1 MKNILEKINKI
12 FKFAL
17 WVINPF
23 SKASFIDRIMP
34 PGGKRRIEYDKKQ
47 TEKIYKQRVENYYKL
62 SDNETAKYWEG
73 IDHRYYLVYEKN
85 LEKAEKDEL
94 TDYEKWTMKN
104 SLSDQEYQKEK
115 KFKFRKRPKISIIV
129 PLYNTNTDF
138 FRELLYSI
146 HLQTYSNWELC
157 LADGS
162 KEKLTEIEK
171 MCENDK
177 RIKYKFLNE
186 NKGISGNTNEAI
198 KMATGEYIALLDH
211 DDMLSLDALFE
222 IVKAINENKNAD
234 FIYSDEDK
242 FHFIDEP
249 RFLPHFKPDF
259 APDTLRANN
268 YICHFSV
275 VKKSLLENVG
285 FFNSSFDGAQDYDLI
300 LRISEK
306 AKKIVHIPKILYHW
320 RVHPSSTAMNT
331 EAKPYAFEAGKKAIL
346 SHLDRIGLKG
356 SVSDG
361 INTGT
366 YVIDYE
372 LLEKPKVQIFV
383 INRNNSNTIEE
394 CKNSLISN
402 TNYKNIEIKIIN
414 IDNQNIGKVINEKIK
429 NTDSEYIILVNSAL
443 RILTKNWI
451 ENMLGFAERED
462 VGVVGAK
469 TYFDLKEKKVQ
480 NAGFILNKDDGAI
493 CLFNGFVENE
503 YGYFARESL
512 IQNLNAVSGNCF
524 LFKKS
529 LLSKIGY
536 FSEEYKESF
545 YDIDFCLKNRN
556 YGELIVFNPYINL
569 EYIDKSNIIEE
580 KLKENENDRRIFIEK
595 WNDKLSKDEYF
606 NINFDTKSNIY
617 EFKT

>member
-1 MKNILEKINKI
+1 MKDIFEKIKKI
-12 FKFAL
+12 FKFAI

-34 PGGKRRIEYDKKQ
+34 PGGKRRIEYDKKL
-47 TEKIYKQRVENYYKL
+47 TEKLYKQRVENYYKL
-62 SDNETAKYWEG
+62 SDNDTAKYWEG
-73 IDHRYYLVYEKN
+73 IDHRYYLAYEKN

-94 TDYEKWTMKN
+94 TDYEKWMMKN
-104 SLSDQEYQKEK
+104 NLSDQEYEKEK
-115 KFKFRKRPKISIIV
+115 KTKFRKRPKISIVV

-162 KEKLTEIEK
+162 KEKLTQIEK

-177 RIKYKFLNE
+177 RIKYRFLNE

-198 KMATGEYIALLDH
+198 KMATGDFIALLDH
-211 DDMLSLDALFE
+211 DDMLSLDALYE
-222 IVKAINENKNAD
+222 IVKAINENKNVD

-249 RFLPHFKPDF
+249 RFMPHFKPDF

-275 VKKSLLENVG
+275 AKKTLLESVG
-285 FFNSSFDGAQDYDLI
+285 LFNSEFDGAQDYDLI
-300 LRISEK
+300 LRVTEK

-346 SHLDRIGLKG
+346 SHLERIGLKG
-356 SVSDG
+356 KVSDG

-372 LLEKPKVQIFV
+372 LIENPKVQVLV
-383 INRNNSNTIEE
+383 IDRNDAESTDE
-394 CKNSLISN
+394 CKNSIISN
-402 TNYKNIEIKIIN
+402 TNYKNYEIKVVN
-414 IDNQNIGKVINEKIK
+414 VNNQNIGKVINESLK
-429 NTDSEYIILVNSAL
+429 NINCEYVILVDSSL
-443 RILTKNWI
+443 RVLTKNWI
-451 ENMLGFAERED
+451 ETMVGYVKRD
-462 VGVVGAK
+462 DIGIVGVK
-469 TYFDLKEKKVQ
+469 TYYNYSEKRVQ
-480 NAGFILNKDDGAI
+480 NAGIILDKEEGI
-493 CLFNGFVENE
+493 IKLFDGFVENE

-529 LLSKIGY
+529 LIDNIGY
-536 FSEEYKESF
+536 FSEEYKDSF
-545 YDIDFCLKNRN
+545 YDIDFCLRTRN
-556 YGELIVFNPYINL
+556 CGKLIVFNPYIKL
-569 EYIDKSNIIEE
+569 E
-580 KLKENENDRRIFIEK
+580 FIEK
-595 WNDKLSKDEYF
+595 NDNLKTNSEDKKIFMEKWNEKLSKDEYF

-617 EFKT
+617 ELKK

>member
-1 MKNILEKINKI
+1 MKDIFEKIKKI
-12 FKFAL
+12 FKFAI

-34 PGGKRRIEYDKKQ
+34 PGGKRRIEYDKKL
-47 TEKIYKQRVENYYKL
+47 TEKLYKQRVENYYKL
-62 SDNETAKYWEG
+62 SDNDTAKYWEG
-73 IDHRYYLVYEKN
+73 IDHRYYLAYEKN

-94 TDYEKWTMKN
+94 TDYEKWMMKN
-104 SLSDQEYQKEK
+104 NLSDQEYEKEK
-115 KFKFRKRPKISIIV
+115 KTKFRKRPKISIVV

-162 KEKLTEIEK
+162 KEKLTQIEK

-177 RIKYKFLNE
+177 RIKYRFLNE

-198 KMATGEYIALLDH
+198 KMATGDFIALLDH
-211 DDMLSLDALFE
+211 DDMLSLDALYE
-222 IVKAINENKNAD
+222 IVKAINENKNVD

-249 RFLPHFKPDF
+249 RFMPHFKPDF

-275 VKKSLLENVG
+275 AKKSLLESVG
-285 FFNSSFDGAQDYDLI
+285 LFNSEFDGAQDYDLI
-300 LRISEK
+300 LRVTEK

-346 SHLDRIGLKG
+346 SHLERIGLKG
-356 SVSDG
+356 KVSDG

-372 LLEKPKVQIFV
+372 LIENPKVQVLV
-383 INRNNSNTIEE
+383 IDRNNAESTDE
-394 CKNSLISN
+394 CKNSIISN
-402 TNYKNIEIKIIN
+402 TNYKNYEIKVVN
-414 IDNQNIGKVINEKIK
+414 VNNQNIGKVINESLK
-429 NTDSEYIILVNSAL
+429 NIDCEYVILVESSL
-443 RILTKNWI
+443 RVLTENWI
-451 ENMLGFAERED
+451 EKMLGYVKRD
-462 VGVVGAK
+462 DIGIVGVK
-469 TYFDLKEKKVQ
+469 TYYNYSEKRVQ
-480 NAGFILNKDDGAI
+480 NAGIILDKEEGI
-493 CLFNGFVENE
+493 IKLFDGFVENE

-529 LLSKIGY
+529 LIDNIGY
-536 FSEEYKESF
+536 FSEEYKDSF
-545 YDIDFCLKNRN
+545 YDIDFCLRTRN
-556 YGELIVFNPYINL
+556 CGKLIVFNPYIKL
-569 EYIDKSNIIEE
+569 E
-580 KLKENENDRRIFIEK
+580 FIEK
-595 WNDKLSKDEYF
+595 NDNLKTNSEDKKIFMEKWNEKLSKDEYF

-617 EFKT
+617 ELKK

>member
-1 MKNILEKINKI
+1 MKDIFEKIKKI
-12 FKFAL
+12 FKFAI

-34 PGGKRRIEYDKKQ
+34 PGGKRRIEYDRKL
-47 TEKIYKQRVENYYKL
+47 TEKLYKQRVENYYKL
-62 SDNETAKYWEG
+62 SDNDTAKYWEG
-73 IDHRYYLVYEKN
+73 IDHRYYLAYEKN

-94 TDYEKWTMKN
+94 TDYEKWMMKN
-104 SLSDQEYQKEK
+104 NLSDQEYEKEK
-115 KFKFRKRPKISIIV
+115 KTKFRKRPKISIVV

-162 KEKLTEIEK
+162 KEKLTQIEK

-177 RIKYKFLNE
+177 RIKYRFLNE

-198 KMATGEYIALLDH
+198 KMATGDFIALLDH
-211 DDMLSLDALFE
+211 DDMLSLDALYE
-222 IVKAINENKNAD
+222 IVKAINENKNVD

-249 RFLPHFKPDF
+249 RFMPHFKPDF

-275 VKKSLLENVG
+275 AKKSLLESVG
-285 FFNSSFDGAQDYDLI
+285 LFNSEFDGAQDYDLI
-300 LRISEK
+300 LRVTEK

-346 SHLDRIGLKG
+346 SHLARIGLKG
-356 SVSDG
+356 KVSDG

-372 LLEKPKVQIFV
+372 LIENPKVQVLV
-383 INRNNSNTIEE
+383 IDRNNAESTDE
-394 CKNSLISN
+394 CKNSIISN
-402 TNYKNIEIKIIN
+402 TNYKNYEIKVVN
-414 IDNQNIGKVINEKIK
+414 VNNQNIGKVINESLK
-429 NTDSEYIILVNSAL
+429 NIDCEYVILVESSL
-443 RILTKNWI
+443 RVLTENWI
-451 ENMLGFAERED
+451 EKMLGYVKRD
-462 VGVVGAK
+462 DIGIVGVK
-469 TYFDLKEKKVQ
+469 TYYNYSEKRVQ
-480 NAGFILNKDDGAI
+480 NAGIILDKEEGI
-493 CLFNGFVENE
+493 IKLFDGFVENE

-529 LLSKIGY
+529 LIDNIGY
-536 FSEEYKESF
+536 FSEEYKDSF
-545 YDIDFCLKNRN
+545 YDIDFCLRTRN
-556 YGELIVFNPYINL
+556 CGKLIVFNPYIKL
-569 EYIDKSNIIEE
+569 E
-580 KLKENENDRRIFIEK
+580 FIEK
-595 WNDKLSKDEYF
+595 NDNLKTNSEDKKIFMEKWNEKLSKDEYF

-617 EFKT
+617 ELKK

>member
-1 MKNILEKINKI
+1 MKDIFEKIKKI
-12 FKFAL
+12 FKFAI

-34 PGGKRRIEYDKKQ
+34 PGGKRRIEYDKKL
-47 TEKIYKQRVENYYKL
+47 TEKLYKQRVENYYKL
-62 SDNETAKYWEG
+62 SDNDTAKYWEG
-73 IDHRYYLVYEKN
+73 IDHRYYLAYEKN

-94 TDYEKWTMKN
+94 TDYEKWIMKN
-104 SLSDQEYQKEK
+104 SLSDQEYEKEK
-115 KFKFRKRPKISIIV
+115 KTKFRKRPKISIVV

-162 KEKLTEIEK
+162 KEKLTQIEK

-177 RIKYKFLNE
+177 RIKYRFLNE

-198 KMATGEYIALLDH
+198 KMATGDFIALLDH
-211 DDMLSLDALFE
+211 DDMLSLDALYE
-222 IVKAINENKNAD
+222 IVKAINENKNVD

-249 RFLPHFKPDF
+249 RFMPHFKPDF

-275 VKKSLLENVG
+275 AKKSLLESVG
-285 FFNSSFDGAQDYDLI
+285 LFNSEFDGAQDYDLI
-300 LRISEK
+300 LRVTEI

-346 SHLDRIGLKG
+346 SHLERIGLKG
-356 SVSDG
+356 KVSDG

-372 LLEKPKVQIFV
+372 LIENPKVQVLV
-383 INRNNSNTIEE
+383 IDRNNAESIDE
-394 CKNSLISN
+394 CKNSIISN
-402 TNYKNIEIKIIN
+402 TNYKNYEIKVVN
-414 IDNQNIGKVINEKIK
+414 VNNQNIGKVINETLK
-429 NTDSEYIILVNSAL
+429 NINCEYVILVDSSL
-443 RILTKNWI
+443 RVLTKNWI
-451 ENMLGFAERED
+451 EKMVGYVKRD
-462 VGVVGAK
+462 DIGIVGVK
-469 TYFDLKEKKVQ
+469 TYYNYSEKRVQ
-480 NAGFILNKDDGAI
+480 NAGIILDKEEGI
-493 CLFNGFVENE
+493 IKLFDGFVENE

-529 LLSKIGY
+529 LIDNIGY
-536 FSEEYKESF
+536 FSEEYKDSF
-545 YDIDFCLKNRN
+545 YDIDFCLKTRN
-556 YGELIVFNPYINL
+556 CGKLIVFNPYIKLEFIEKNDNL
-569 EYIDKSNIIEE
+569 EDSSEDK
-580 KLKENENDRRIFIEK
+580 KIFIEK
-595 WNDKLSKDEYF
+595 WNEKLRKDEYF

-617 EFKT
+617 ELKK

>member
-1 MKNILEKINKI
+1 MKDIFEKIKKI
-12 FKFAL
+12 FKFAI

-34 PGGKRRIEYDKKQ
+34 PGGKRRIEYDKKL
-47 TEKIYKQRVENYYKL
+47 TEKLYKQRVENYYKL
-62 SDNETAKYWEG
+62 SDNDTAKYWEG
-73 IDHRYYLVYEKN
+73 IDHRYYLAYEKN

-94 TDYEKWTMKN
+94 TDYEKWMMKN
-104 SLSDQEYQKEK
+104 NLSDQEYEKEK
-115 KFKFRKRPKISIIV
+115 KTKFRKRPKISIVV

-162 KEKLTEIEK
+162 KEKLTQIEK

-177 RIKYKFLNE
+177 RIKYRFLNE

-198 KMATGEYIALLDH
+198 KMATGDFIALLDH
-211 DDMLSLDALFE
+211 DDMLSLDALYE
-222 IVKAINENKNAD
+222 IVKAINENKNVD

-249 RFLPHFKPDF
+249 RFMPHFKPDF

-275 VKKSLLENVG
+275 AKKSLLESVG
-285 FFNSSFDGAQDYDLI
+285 LFNSEFDGAQDYDLI
-300 LRISEK
+300 LRVTEK

-346 SHLDRIGLKG
+346 SHLERIGLKG
-356 SVSDG
+356 KVSDG

-372 LLEKPKVQIFV
+372 LIENPKVQVLV
-383 INRNNSNTIEE
+383 IDRNNAESTDE
-394 CKNSLISN
+394 CKNSIISN
-402 TNYKNIEIKIIN
+402 TNYKNYEIKVVN
-414 IDNQNIGKVINEKIK
+414 VNNQNIGKVINESLK
-429 NTDSEYIILVNSAL
+429 NINCEYVILVDSSL
-443 RILTKNWI
+443 RVLTKNWI
-451 ENMLGFAERED
+451 ETMVGYVKRD
-462 VGVVGAK
+462 DIGIVGVK
-469 TYFDLKEKKVQ
+469 TYYNYSEKRVQ
-480 NAGFILNKDDGAI
+480 NAGIILDKEEGI
-493 CLFNGFVENE
+493 IKLFDGFVENE

-529 LLSKIGY
+529 LIDNIGY
-536 FSEEYKESF
+536 FSEEYKDSF
-545 YDIDFCLKNRN
+545 YDIDFCLKTRN
-556 YGELIVFNPYINL
+556 CGKLIVFNPYIKL
-569 EYIDKSNIIEE
+569 E
-580 KLKENENDRRIFIEK
+580 FIEK
-595 WNDKLSKDEYF
+595 NDNLKTNSEDKKIFMQKWNEKLSKDEYF

-617 EFKT
+617 ELKK

>member
-1 MKNILEKINKI
+1 MKDIFEKIKKI
-12 FKFAL
+12 FKFAI

-34 PGGKRRIEYDKKQ
+34 PGGKRRIEYDKKL
-47 TEKIYKQRVENYYKL
+47 TEKLYKQRVENYYKL
-62 SDNETAKYWEG
+62 SDNDTAKYWEG
-73 IDHRYYLVYEKN
+73 IDHRYYLAYEKN

-94 TDYEKWTMKN
+94 TDYEKWIMKN
-104 SLSDQEYQKEK
+104 SLSDQEYEKEK
-115 KFKFRKRPKISIIV
+115 KTKFRKRPKISIVV

-162 KEKLTEIEK
+162 KEKLTQIEK

-177 RIKYKFLNE
+177 RIKYRFLNE

-198 KMATGEYIALLDH
+198 KMATGDFIALLDH
-211 DDMLSLDALFE
+211 DDMLSLDALYE
-222 IVKAINENKNAD
+222 IVKAINENKNVD

-249 RFLPHFKPDF
+249 RFMPHFKPDF

-275 VKKSLLENVG
+275 AKKSLLESVG
-285 FFNSSFDGAQDYDLI
+285 LFNSEFDGAQDYDLI
-300 LRISEK
+300 LRVTEI

-346 SHLDRIGLKG
+346 SHLERIGLKG
-356 SVSDG
+356 KVSDG

-372 LLEKPKVQIFV
+372 LIENPKVQVLV
-383 INRNNSNTIEE
+383 IDRNNAESIDE
-394 CKNSLISN
+394 CKNSIISN
-402 TNYKNIEIKIIN
+402 TNYKNYEIKVVN
-414 IDNQNIGKVINEKIK
+414 VNNQNIGKVINESLK
-429 NTDSEYIILVNSAL
+429 NINCEYVILVDSSL
-443 RILTKNWI
+443 RVLTKNWI
-451 ENMLGFAERED
+451 EKMVGYVKRD
-462 VGVVGAK
+462 DIGIVGVK
-469 TYFDLKEKKVQ
+469 TYYNYSEKRVQ
-480 NAGFILNKDDGAI
+480 NAGIILDKEEGI
-493 CLFNGFVENE
+493 IKLFDGFVENE

-529 LLSKIGY
+529 LIDNIGY
-536 FSEEYKESF
+536 FSEEYKDSF
-545 YDIDFCLKNRN
+545 YDIDFCLKTRN
-556 YGELIVFNPYINL
+556 CGKLIVFNPYIKL
-569 EYIDKSNIIEE
+569 E
-580 KLKENENDRRIFIEK
+580 FIEK
-595 WNDKLSKDEYF
+595 NDNLKTNSEDKKIFMEKWNEKLSKDEYF

-617 EFKT
+617 ELKK